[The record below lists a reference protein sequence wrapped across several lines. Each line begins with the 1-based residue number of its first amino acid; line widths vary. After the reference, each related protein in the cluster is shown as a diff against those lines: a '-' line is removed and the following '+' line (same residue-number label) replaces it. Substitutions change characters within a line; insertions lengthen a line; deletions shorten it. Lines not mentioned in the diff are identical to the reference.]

1 MAPRFRPRTPF
12 YTRFNATPRR
22 TATVARMSVTV
33 DLSDKTALVMGVA
46 NARSLGWAIAEQ
58 LLGAGC
64 RVGFSYQG
72 ERLKP
77 ELEKLTAGQEGT
89 WLQQADA
96 TSEED
101 LTALF
106 ARVRDEFGHLDY
118 LVHSIAFAPRTAM
131 DGRFLDTSE
140 ADWNTA
146 LNVSAY
152 TLVSIA
158 RHAEPLLREGGA
170 VVSLTYHA
178 SQQVVPKYNVMGVAK
193 AALEAA
199 TRYLASELGAQGV
212 RVNTISAG
220 PMRTIAAR
228 SIPGFGTMYEKAAQ
242 SAPLGRNATPE
253 EVGKLALFLLS
264 DLGSGITG
272 QTVYVDAGA
281 SIMSMK
287 VE

>member
-1 MAPRFRPRTPF
+1 MI
-12 YTRFNATPRR
+12 
-22 TATVARMSVTV
+22 SI

-46 NARSLGWAIAEQ
+46 NARSLGWAIAEK
-58 LLGAGC
+58 LLEAGC

-77 ELEKLTAGQEGT
+77 ELDKLLTDKVGT
-89 WLQQADA
+89 WTLQADA
-96 TSEED
+96 TSEDD

-106 ARVRDEFGHLDY
+106 AKVREEFGTLDY
-118 LVHSIAFAPRTAM
+118 LVHSIGFAPREAM
-131 DGRFLDTSE
+131 EGRFIDTTP

-146 LNVSAY
+146 MSVSAY

-158 RHAEPLLREGGA
+158 RHAEPLLRDGSSI
-170 VVSLTYHA
+170 VSLTYHA

-199 TRYLASELGAQGV
+199 TRYLASEMGAAGV
-212 RVNTISAG
+212 RVNSISAG

-228 SIPGFGTMYEKAAQ
+228 SIPGFGGMYDKAAKA
-242 SAPLGRNATPE
+242 APLGRNATPE

-264 DLGSGITG
+264 DLGSGVTG
-272 QTVYVDAGA
+272 EVVYVDAGA
-281 SIMSMK
+281 HIMTMK
-287 VE
+287 LD

>member
-1 MAPRFRPRTPF
+1 M
-12 YTRFNATPRR
+12 
-22 TATVARMSVTV
+22 TVQI

-58 LLGAGC
+58 LLAAGC

-72 ERLKP
+72 ERLRS
-77 ELEKLTAGQEGT
+77 ELDKLLTGRDGVWA
-89 WLQQADA
+89 QQADA

-106 ARVRDEFGHLDY
+106 ARVKEEFGHLDY
-118 LVHSIAFAPRTAM
+118 LIHSIAFAPRTAM
-131 DGRFLDTSE
+131 DGRFLDTTE

-152 TLVSIA
+152 TLVSTA
-158 RHAEPLLREGGA
+158 RHAEPLLRPGA
-170 VVSLTYHA
+170 SIVSLTYHA
-178 SQQVVPKYNVMGVAK
+178 SQKVVPKYNVMGVAK
-193 AALEAA
+193 AALEAT
-199 TRYLASELGAQGV
+199 TRYLASEMGAAGV

-228 SIPGFGTMYEKAAQ
+228 SIPGFGSMFEKAAEA
-242 SAPLGRNATPE
+242 APLGRNATPD

-264 DLGSGITG
+264 DLGSGVTG
-272 QTVYVDAGA
+272 QTVYVDAGS
-281 SIMSMK
+281 SIMAMK
-287 VE
+287 IEQPG

>member
-1 MAPRFRPRTPF
+1 MI
-12 YTRFNATPRR
+12 
-22 TATVARMSVTV
+22 SI

-46 NARSLGWAIAEQ
+46 NARSLGWAIAEK
-58 LLGAGC
+58 LLEAGC

-77 ELEKLTAGQEGT
+77 ELDKLLTDKVGT
-89 WLQQADA
+89 WTMQADA
-96 TSEED
+96 TSEDD

-106 ARVRDEFGHLDY
+106 AKVREEFGTLDY
-118 LVHSIAFAPRTAM
+118 LVHSIGFAPREAM
-131 DGRFLDTSE
+131 EGRFIDTTP

-146 LNVSAY
+146 MSVSAY

-158 RHAEPLLREGGA
+158 RHAEPLLRDGSSI
-170 VVSLTYHA
+170 VSLTYHA

-199 TRYLASELGAQGV
+199 TRYLASEMGAAGV
-212 RVNTISAG
+212 RVNSISAG

-228 SIPGFGTMYEKAAQ
+228 SIPGFGGMYDKAAKA
-242 SAPLGRNATPE
+242 APLGRNATPE

-264 DLGSGITG
+264 DLGSGVTG
-272 QTVYVDAGA
+272 EVVYVDAGA
-281 SIMSMK
+281 HIMTMK
-287 VE
+287 LD